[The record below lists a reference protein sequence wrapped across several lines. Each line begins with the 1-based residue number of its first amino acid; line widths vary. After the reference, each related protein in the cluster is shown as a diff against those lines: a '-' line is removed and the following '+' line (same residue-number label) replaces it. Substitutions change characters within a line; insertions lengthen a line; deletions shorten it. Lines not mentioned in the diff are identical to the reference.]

1 MIEWYFDNWI
11 LTLIKKKTEI
21 CMFIFERLIDFKFEN
36 C

>member
-11 LTLIKKKTEI
+11 LTLIKKTEI
-21 CMFIFERLIDFKFEN
+21 CMFIFERLIDFEFED